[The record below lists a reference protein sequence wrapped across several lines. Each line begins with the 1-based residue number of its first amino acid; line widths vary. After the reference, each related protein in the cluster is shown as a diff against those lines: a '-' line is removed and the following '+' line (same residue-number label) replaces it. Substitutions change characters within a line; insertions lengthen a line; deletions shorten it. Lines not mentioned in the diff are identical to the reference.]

1 MPRPSRHLLRNP
13 AEEAARFHLRALV
26 GLGLVALALIG
37 LAGWY
42 FTLQVIDHEHYAR
55 QSAAN
60 RIKPVPLVPGRGLMF
75 DRNDALLAE
84 NVPAWR
90 LEVTPEMVQGPLP
103 EMLAALGERIPLSED
118 DIARFE
124 RERRA
129 QRAFKTIPLKLRV
142 SELDAARFAVDRW
155 RFPGVE
161 IVPYLNRHYLYDDL
175 FAHVI
180 GYVGRTDESDVERF
194 GPGQLLYPQTGR
206 TGLERYYDERLRGRI
221 GYEQVETNVEGRALR
236 RIGMEPA
243 HAGVDL
249 KLSVDLK
256 LQQAMR
262 EAFADMHGAAVAV
275 DPRSGQILGMV
286 SLPSFDANL
295 FVTGIS
301 HQDYRALMDDP
312 ARPLFNRNVLGGGP
326 PGSTIKPFVAL
337 AGLDSGLRTPEAA
350 VFSTGEFFIPGQKRG
365 YRDAVAGAGW
375 TDLRDSIARSVNY
388 YYYKLAYDM
397 GITRLDAAMARY
409 GFGQPTGIDMTGE
422 NPGVRPSP
430 EWKAGTSSEP
440 WYAGE
445 TVIAGIGQG
454 YWIVSMLQLA
464 RATAAIANGGELY
477 PLSLVMAEREG
488 FDQPWQPRRHL
499 PTGTITDNPA
509 HLRAVQEG
517 MERTIHGGGTGR
529 AMALGANYRM
539 AGKTGT
545 AQRISRRGDAS
556 LDPRK
561 LPYHLRH
568 QALFIGYAPA
578 DHPTIALAITVEHGG
593 YGGTAAA
600 PIARRIFDA
609 WVLREGSEAAIEA
622 PLPRVGEGLARGYA
636 AGAEGTAP

>member
-1 MPRPSRHLLRNP
+1 VLPLPPHAPLRNP
-13 AEEAARFHLRALV
+13 AAEAARFHLRAVVALA
-26 GLGLVALALIG
+26 LVALALLG

-42 FTLQVIDHEHYAR
+42 FTLQVIDHEDYAR

-60 RIKPVPLVPGRGLMF
+60 RIKPVPLVPGRGLIF

-84 NVPAWR
+84 NVHAWR
-90 LEVTPEMVQGPLP
+90 LEVTPEMVQGDIQD
-103 EMLAALGERIPLSED
+103 MLIELGKRIPLSADE
-118 DIARFE
+118 ITRFE

-129 QRAFKTIPLKLRV
+129 QRAFKTLPLKMRV
-142 SELDAARFAVDRW
+142 NEEDAARFAVDRW
-155 RFPGVE
+155 RFPGVD
-161 IVPYLNRHYLYDDL
+161 IVPYLNRHYLYDHL

-194 GPGQLLYPQTGR
+194 GQGQLLYPQTGR

-236 RIGMEPA
+236 RIGMQPA
-243 HAGVDL
+243 RAGVDL
-249 KLSVDLK
+249 KLSIDLD
-256 LQQAMR
+256 LQRAMR
-262 EAFADMHGAAVAV
+262 DAFADMHGAAVAV

-286 SLPSFDANL
+286 SLPGFDPNL
-295 FVTGIS
+295 FVNGIS
-301 HQDYRALMDDP
+301 HADYRALMDDP

-326 PGSTIKPFVAL
+326 PGSTIKPFMAL
-337 AGLDSGLRTPEAA
+337 AGLDSGLRTPESSF
-350 VFSTGEFFIPGQKRG
+350 FSPGEFFIPGQKRG
-365 YRDAVAGAGW
+365 YRDAVPGAGW

-397 GITRLDAAMARY
+397 GIHRLDAAMARY
-409 GFGQPTGIDMTGE
+409 GFGQPTGIDMIGE
-422 NPGVRPSP
+422 TPGVRPSP
-430 EWKAGTSSEP
+430 EWKAGISREP
-440 WYAGE
+440 WYTGE
-445 TVIAGIGQG
+445 TVITGIGQG
-454 YWIVSMLQLA
+454 YWVVSMLQLA
-464 RATAAIANGGELY
+464 RATAAIANGGQLY
-477 PLSLVMAEREG
+477 PLSLVMAERDG
-488 FDQPWQPRRHL
+488 FDQPWHPVRHA
-499 PTGTITDNPA
+499 PATRITDHPE

-529 AMALGANYRM
+529 AMAVGAEYRM

-578 DHPTIALAITVEHGG
+578 DDPTIAIAITVEHGG
-593 YGGTAAA
+593 YGGSAAA
-600 PIARRIFDA
+600 PIARKIFDA
-609 WVLREGSEAAIEA
+609 WVLGQE
-622 PLPRVGEGLARGYA
+622 
-636 AGAEGTAP
+636 

>member
-1 MPRPSRHLLRNP
+1 MRDPMRRPPRDCLRNP
-13 AEEAARFHLRALV
+13 AEEAARFQLRAVV
-26 GLGLVALALIG
+26 GLALVALALTG

-42 FTLQVIDHEHYAR
+42 FVLQVIEHEDYAR

-60 RIKPVPLVPGRGLMF
+60 RIKPVPLIPGRGLIF
-75 DRNDALLAE
+75 DRNEQLLAE
-84 NVPAWR
+84 NVHAWR
-90 LEVTPEMVQGPLP
+90 LEVTPEMVKDMPA
-103 EMLAALGERIPLSED
+103 MLEALGQRIALSED
-118 DIARFE
+118 ELTRFE

-142 SELDAARFAVDRW
+142 SETDAARFAVDRW

-161 IVPYLNRHYLYDDL
+161 IVPYLNRHYPYDDV

-180 GYVGRTDESDVERF
+180 GYVGRTDDSDVERF
-194 GPGQLLYPQTGR
+194 GPNQLLYPQTGR

-236 RIGMEPA
+236 RIGMQPA
-243 HAGVDL
+243 QAGVDL
-249 KLSVDLK
+249 KLSVDLQ
-256 LQQAMR
+256 LQQAMI
-262 EAFADMHGAAVAV
+262 EAFGDRHGAAVAV

-295 FVTGIS
+295 FVNGIS
-301 HQDYRALMDDP
+301 YADYQRLMEDP

-337 AGLDSGLRTPEAA
+337 AGLDSGLRTPETS

-365 YRDAVAGAGW
+365 YRDASAGAGW

-397 GITRLDAAMARY
+397 GITRFDAAMERY
-409 GFGQPTGIDMTGE
+409 GFGQLTGIDMIGE
-422 NPGVRPSP
+422 TPGIRPSP
-430 EWKAGTSSEP
+430 AWKAQNSSEP

-454 YWIVSMLQLA
+454 YWTVSMLQLA
-464 RATAAIANGGELY
+464 RATAAIANGGTLY
-477 PLSLVMAEREG
+477 PLSLAMAERTG
-488 FDQPWQPRRHL
+488 FDQPWQPMPHAA
-499 PTGTITDNPA
+499 PSTITDHPE
-509 HLRAVQEG
+509 HLKAVQEG
-517 MERTIHGGGTGR
+517 MQRTIHGGGTGR
-529 AMALGANYRM
+529 ALAVGARYQM

-545 AQRISRRGDAS
+545 AQRISRRGNAS
-556 LDPRK
+556 LNPRS

-578 DHPTIALAITVEHGG
+578 EDPTIAVAITVEHGG
-593 YGGTAAA
+593 YGGSTAA
-600 PIARRIFDA
+600 PIARKIFDA
-609 WVLREGSEAAIEA
+609 WVLREDA
-622 PLPRVGEGLARGYA
+622 A
-636 AGAEGTAP
+636 AGEASP